1 MLIRRHIKMRITE
14 LLHDFR
20 IVYLTG
26 PRQAGKSTLVRE
38 IAKEL
43 GMGYYT
49 LDDAALAASA
59 DSDPQG
65 LLASLSQPLVLDEFQ
80 MAPHLIGAIKM
91 ISDTADGQKGIFL
104 LTGSSDIFRSAQ
116 VQESLPGHMAR
127 VELYPLSLMERHER
141 ECNVIDWL
149 FRGTFEQSS
158 LKALDRKEMGELLIA
173 GGYPEAIAK
182 SHRSRDI
189 WFASYIEGRL
199 LKDFETMH
207 QVKGDYHTKLSALIR
222 NLAGMTGNLI
232 KYANIANDLSQDDKT
247 VKRYI
252 EILELM
258 FIIRRIQPYMRNS
271 AKRAV
276 VGMPKLHFVDT
287 GLACHLL
294 GLKKAELLH
303 TTHFYGGL
311 VENFVFCEL
320 LKHSTWAEE
329 QVSFYHFRDTARHE
343 LDLVIE
349 RGDGRV
355 VGIEV
360 KASMTVKP
368 NDFNGL
374 SIFAD
379 YAKDKFLH
387 GVLFYSGDKVLPFRI
402 NGRVFHALPLSS
414 LSGARCPLT
423 MPPELVKDH

>member
-1 MLIRRHIKMRITE
+1 MGGLNMFIKRHIKARLIE
-14 LLHDFR
+14 LLNDFR

-59 DSDPQG
+59 ESDPQG
-65 LLASLSQPLVLDEFQ
+65 LLAALPKPLVLDEFQ

-91 ISDTADGQKGIFL
+91 VSDTANGQKGIFL

-127 VELYPLSLMERHER
+127 VELYPLSLMERNER
-141 ECNVIDWL
+141 HHNVVDWL
-149 FRGTFEQSS
+149 LSGTFEQAP
-158 LKALDRKEMGELLIA
+158 LKALDRKELGELLIN

-182 SHRSRDI
+182 SPRSRDI

-207 QVKGDYHTKLSALIR
+207 HAKGDYHTKLVALIR

-258 FIIRRIQPYMRNS
+258 FIIRRLHPYMRNS

-294 GLKKAELLH
+294 GLKKVDTLH
-303 TTHFYGGL
+303 TTQFFGGL
-311 VENFVFCEL
+311 VENFVFGEL
-320 LKHSTWAEE
+320 MKHATWSEE
-329 QVSFYHFRDTARHE
+329 DVNFYHFRDTARHE

-349 RGDGRV
+349 RSDGSV
-355 VGIEV
+355 VGVEV

-368 NDFNGL
+368 EDFNGL

-414 LSGARCPLT
+414 I
-423 MPPELVKDH
+423 M

>member
-1 MLIRRHIKMRITE
+1 MFFKRHIKARLMD
-14 LLHDFR
+14 LLNDFR

-38 IAKEL
+38 IAKEQ

-59 DSDPQG
+59 ESDPQG
-65 LLASLSQPLVLDEFQ
+65 LLAALPKPLVLDEFQ
-80 MAPHLIGAIKM
+80 MAPNLIGAIKM
-91 ISDTADGQKGIFL
+91 ASDIANGQKGIFL

-127 VELYPLSLMERHER
+127 VELFPLSQAERHGGQL
-141 ECNVIDWL
+141 NAIDRL
-149 FRGTFEQSS
+149 INGIFEQTI
-158 LKALDRKEMGELLIA
+158 LKPLDRKELGELLME
-173 GGYPEAIAK
+173 GGYPEALSK
-182 SHRSRDI
+182 SPRSRSI

-207 QVKGDYHTKLSALIR
+207 HAKGDYHTKLSGLIR

-258 FIIRRIQPYMRNS
+258 FIIRRLHPYVRNS

-294 GLKKAELLH
+294 GLKKSDALH
-303 TTHFYGGL
+303 TSQFFGGL
-311 VENFVFCEL
+311 VENYVFCEL
-320 LKHSTWAEE
+320 MKHATWSEE
-329 QVSFYHFRDTARHE
+329 DVNFYHFRDTARHE

-349 RGDGRV
+349 LSDGRV
-355 VGIEV
+355 VGVEV

-368 NDFNGL
+368 EDFSGL
-374 SIFAD
+374 SIFAE
-379 YAKDKFLH
+379 YAKDKFLQ
-387 GVLFYSGDKVLPFRI
+387 GVLFYSGDKVLPFMI
-402 NGRVFHALPLSS
+402 NDTIFHALPISS
-414 LSGARCPLT
+414 L
-423 MPPELVKDH
+423 M

>member
-1 MLIRRHIKMRITE
+1 MFFKRHIKARLID
-14 LLHDFR
+14 LLNDFR

-38 IAKEL
+38 IAKEQ

-59 DSDPQG
+59 ESDPQG
-65 LLASLSQPLVLDEFQ
+65 LLASLPKPLVLDEFQ
-80 MAPHLIGAIKM
+80 LAPNLIGAIKM
-91 ISDTADGQKGIFL
+91 ASDTADGQKGIFL

-127 VELYPLSLMERHER
+127 VELYPLSQMERHGGQL
-141 ECNVIDWL
+141 NAIDLL
-149 FRGTFEQSS
+149 FSGTFEQTK
-158 LKALDRKEMGELLIA
+158 LKPLDRKELGDLLIE

-182 SHRSRDI
+182 SPRSRSI

-207 QVKGDYHTKLSALIR
+207 HAKGDYHSKLSALIR

-258 FIIRRIQPYMRNS
+258 FIVRRLHPYVRNS

-294 GLKKAELLH
+294 GLKKSDTLH
-303 TTHFYGGL
+303 TSQFFGGL

-320 LKHSTWAEE
+320 LKYATWAEE
-329 QVSFYHFRDTARHE
+329 DVNFYHFRDTGRHE

-349 RGDGRV
+349 RSDGAV

-368 NDFNGL
+368 EDFSGL
-374 SIFAD
+374 AIFAD

-387 GVLFYSGDKVLPFRI
+387 GVLFYSGDKILPFRI
-402 NGRVFHALPLSS
+402 KDTIFHALPISS
-414 LSGARCPLT
+414 LF
-423 MPPELVKDH
+423 

>member
-1 MLIRRHIKMRITE
+1 MLVKRHIKARLID
-14 LLHDFR
+14 LLNDFR

-38 IAKEL
+38 IAKEQ

-59 DSDPQG
+59 ESDPQG
-65 LLASLSQPLVLDEFQ
+65 LLASLPKPLVLDEFQ
-80 MAPHLIGAIKM
+80 MAPNLIGAIKM
-91 ISDTADGQKGIFL
+91 ASDTANGQKGIFL

-127 VELYPLSLMERHER
+127 LELYPLSQVERR
-141 ECNVIDWL
+141 EGHLNAIDWL
-149 FRGTFEQSS
+149 ISGTFEHAM
-158 LKALDRKEMGELLIA
+158 LKPLDRKELGDLLVE
-173 GGYPEAIAK
+173 GGYPESVAK
-182 SHRSRDI
+182 SPRSRSI

-207 QVKGDYHTKLSALIR
+207 HAKGDYHTKLSALVR

-247 VKRYI
+247 VKKYI

-258 FIIRRIQPYMRNS
+258 FIIRRIHPYVRNS

-276 VGMPKLHFVDT
+276 VGMPKLHFIDT

-294 GLKKAELLH
+294 GLKNSDTLH
-303 TTHFYGGL
+303 TSQFFGGL

-320 LKHSTWAEE
+320 LKHATWSEE
-329 QVSFYHFRDTARHE
+329 DVNFYHFRDTARHE

-349 RGDGRV
+349 RSDGKV
-355 VGIEV
+355 VGVEV

-368 NDFNGL
+368 EDFSGL

-402 NGRVFHALPLSS
+402 QNTTYHAVPISTLLGAT
-414 LSGARCPLT
+414 SGII
-423 MPPELVKDH
+423 M

>member
-1 MLIRRHIKMRITE
+1 MIYKRHIKTRLID
-14 LLHDFR
+14 LLNDFR

-38 IAKEL
+38 IAKEQ

-49 LDDAALAASA
+49 LDDAALVASA
-59 DSDPQG
+59 ASDPQG
-65 LLASLSQPLVLDEFQ
+65 LLAALPKPLVLDEFQ
-80 MAPHLIGAIKM
+80 MAPNLIGAIKM
-91 ISDTADGQKGIFL
+91 VSDTAGSQKGIFL

-127 VELYPLSLMERHER
+127 IELYPLSYAERQEKHP
-141 ECNVIDWL
+141 NAIDWL
-149 FRGTFEQSS
+149 LGCAFEQTV
-158 LKALDRKEMGELLIA
+158 LKAFNRKELGELLME
-173 GGYPEAIAK
+173 GGYPEAITK
-182 SHRSRDI
+182 NPRSRSI

-207 QVKGDYHTKLSALIR
+207 HVKGDYHTKLSALIR

-247 VKRYI
+247 VKRYM

-258 FIIRRIQPYMRNS
+258 FIIRRLHPYVRNS

-294 GLKKAELLH
+294 GLKNSDTLH
-303 TTHFYGGL
+303 TSQFFGGL
-311 VENFVFCEL
+311 VENLVFCEL
-320 LKHSTWAEE
+320 LKHATWSEE
-329 QVSFYHFRDTARHE
+329 DVNFYHFRDTARHE

-349 RGDGRV
+349 WSDGRV
-355 VGIEV
+355 VGVEV
-360 KASMTVKP
+360 KASMTVKTE
-368 NDFNGL
+368 DFSGL

-402 NGRVFHALPLSS
+402 NERLFHALPISS
-414 LSGARCPLT
+414 L
-423 MPPELVKDH
+423 M

>member
-1 MLIRRHIKMRITE
+1 MFFKRHIKARLID
-14 LLHDFR
+14 LLNDFR

-38 IAKEL
+38 IAKEQ

-59 DSDPQG
+59 ESDPQG
-65 LLASLSQPLVLDEFQ
+65 LLASLPKPLVLDEFQ
-80 MAPHLIGAIKM
+80 MAPNLIGAIKM
-91 ISDTADGQKGIFL
+91 ASDTANGQKGIFL

-127 VELYPLSLMERHER
+127 IELYPLSHVERHEGHL
-141 ECNVIDWL
+141 NTIDWL
-149 FRGTFEQSS
+149 INGTFEHTQ
-158 LKALDRKEMGELLIA
+158 LKPLDRKELGDLLIE

-182 SHRSRDI
+182 SPRSRSI

-207 QVKGDYHTKLSALIR
+207 HAKGDYHTKLSALIR

-258 FIIRRIQPYMRNS
+258 FIIRRLHPYVRNS

-294 GLKKAELLH
+294 GLKKSDTLH
-303 TTHFYGGL
+303 TSQFFGGL

-320 LKHSTWAEE
+320 LKHATWSEE
-329 QVSFYHFRDTARHE
+329 DVNFYHFRDTARHE

-349 RGDGRV
+349 RSDGTV
-355 VGIEV
+355 VGVEV

-368 NDFNGL
+368 EDFSGL

-379 YAKDKFLH
+379 YAKDKFSH

-402 NGRVFHALPLSS
+402 NDRIFHALPISS
-414 LSGARCPLT
+414 L
-423 MPPELVKDH
+423 M

>member
-1 MLIRRHIKMRITE
+1 MFFKRHIKARLID
-14 LLHDFR
+14 LLSDFR

-38 IAKEL
+38 IAQEQ

-59 DSDPQG
+59 ESDPHG
-65 LLASLSQPLVLDEFQ
+65 LLVSLPKPLVLDEFQ
-80 MAPHLIGAIKM
+80 MAPNLIGAIKM
-91 ISDTADGQKGIFL
+91 ASDTANGQKGIFL

-127 VELYPLSLMERHER
+127 VELYPLSQVERQGGDL
-141 ECNVIDWL
+141 NAIDWL
-149 FRGTFEQSS
+149 ISRKFEHTR
-158 LKALDRKEMGELLIA
+158 LKPLDRKDLGNLLIA
-173 GGYPEAIAK
+173 GGYPEAMDK
-182 SHRSRDI
+182 SPRSRSV

-207 QVKGDYHTKLSALIR
+207 HAKGDYHTKLSALIR

-258 FIIRRIQPYMRNS
+258 FIIRRLHPYVRNS

-276 VGMPKLHFVDT
+276 VGMPKLHFIDT

-294 GLKKAELLH
+294 GLKKAEMLH
-303 TTHFYGGL
+303 TSQFFGGL

-320 LKHSTWAEE
+320 LKHATWAEE
-329 QVSFYHFRDTARHE
+329 DVNFYHFRDTNRHE

-349 RGDGRV
+349 RSDGMV
-355 VGIEV
+355 VGVEV
-360 KASMTVKP
+360 KASMTVKQE
-368 NDFNGL
+368 DFSGL
-374 SIFAD
+374 SIFAA

-387 GVLFYSGDKVLPFRI
+387 GVLIYSGDKVLPFRVNDTI
-402 NGRVFHALPLSS
+402 FHAVPISS
-414 LSGARCPLT
+414 L
-423 MPPELVKDH
+423 M

>member
-1 MLIRRHIKMRITE
+1 MIYRRHIKDRLID

-20 IVYLTG
+20 VVYLTG

-38 IAKEL
+38 IAKEQGL
-43 GMGYYT
+43 GYYT

-59 DSDPQG
+59 ASDPQG
-65 LLASLSQPLVLDEFQ
+65 LLASLPKPLVLDEFQ
-80 MAPHLIGAIKM
+80 LAPNLIGAIKM
-91 ISDTADGQKGIFL
+91 ASDTANGQKGIFL

-127 VELYPLSLMERHER
+127 IELYPLSQVEQHEGHL
-141 ECNVIDWL
+141 NAIDWV
-149 FRGTFEQSS
+149 FGGTFEHSR
-158 LKALDRKEMGELLIA
+158 LLPLDRKELGELLIA

-182 SHRSRDI
+182 SARSRST

-207 QVKGDYHTKLSALIR
+207 HAKGDYHTKLSALIR
-222 NLAGMTGNLI
+222 YLAGLTGNLL

-258 FIIRRIQPYMRNS
+258 FIIRRLHPYVRNS

-276 VGMPKLHFVDT
+276 VGMSKLHFIDT

-294 GLKKAELLH
+294 GLKQSETLH
-303 TTHFYGGL
+303 VSQFFGGL
-311 VENFVFCEL
+311 VENFVFSEL
-320 LKHSTWAEE
+320 LKHATWAEE
-329 QVSFYHFRDTARHE
+329 DVNFYHFRDTARHE

-349 RGDGRV
+349 RSDGKV
-355 VGIEV
+355 VGVEV

-368 NDFNGL
+368 EDFSGL

-402 NGRVFHALPLSS
+402 NNTIYHAVPISAL
-414 LSGARCPLT
+414 
-423 MPPELVKDH
+423 M

>member
-1 MLIRRHIKMRITE
+1 MEGIHMFIKRHIKTRLTE
-14 LLHDFR
+14 LLKDFR

-38 IAKEL
+38 IAKEQ
-43 GMGYYT
+43 GMEYYT
-49 LDDAALAASA
+49 LDDAALLASA
-59 DSDPQG
+59 ESDPQG
-65 LLASLSQPLVLDEFQ
+65 LLAALPKPLVLDEFQ
-80 MAPHLIGAIKM
+80 MAPGLIGAIKM
-91 ISDTADGQKGIFL
+91 VSDSANGQKGIFL

-127 VELYPLSLMERHER
+127 VELYPLSLMERNER
-141 ECNVIDWL
+141 HLNAVDWL
-149 FRGTFEQSS
+149 LGGSFENSS
-158 LKALDRKEMGELLIA
+158 LKALNRVELGELLIA
-173 GGYPEAIAK
+173 GGYPEAITK
-182 SHRSRDI
+182 SPRSRDI

-207 QVKGDYHTKLSALIR
+207 HAKGDYHTKLSALIR
-222 NLAGMTGNLI
+222 NLAGMIGNLI

-247 VKRYI
+247 VKKYI

-258 FIIRRIQPYMRNS
+258 FIIRRLHPYMRNS

-294 GLKKAELLH
+294 GLKKAEVLH
-303 TTHFYGGL
+303 TTQFFGGL
-311 VENFVFCEL
+311 IENMVFSEL
-320 LKHSTWAEE
+320 MKHATWAEE
-329 QVSFYHFRDTARHE
+329 DVNFFHFRDTARHE

-349 RGDGRV
+349 RSDGKV
-355 VGIEV
+355 IGVEV
-360 KASMTVKP
+360 KASMTVKSE
-368 NDFNGL
+368 DFNGL
-374 SIFAD
+374 SQFAD

-402 NGRVFHALPLSS
+402 NGHVFHALPLSS
-414 LSGARCPLT
+414 
-423 MPPELVKDH
+423 MM

>member
-1 MLIRRHIKMRITE
+1 MFFKRHIKARLID
-14 LLHDFR
+14 LLNDFR

-38 IAKEL
+38 IAKEQ

-59 DSDPQG
+59 ESDPQG
-65 LLASLSQPLVLDEFQ
+65 LLASLPKPLVLDEFQ
-80 MAPHLIGAIKM
+80 MAPSLIGAIKM
-91 ISDTADGQKGIFL
+91 ASDTANGQKGIFL

-127 VELYPLSLMERHER
+127 IELYPLSHMERHEGHL
-141 ECNVIDWL
+141 NAIDWL
-149 FRGTFEQSS
+149 LGGTFEHTI
-158 LKALDRKEMGELLIA
+158 LKPLDRKELGEILME
-173 GGYPEAIAK
+173 GGYPEAIDK
-182 SHRSRDI
+182 SPRSRSI

-207 QVKGDYHTKLSALIR
+207 HAKGDYHSKLSALIR

-258 FIIRRIQPYMRNS
+258 FIIRRIHPYVRNS
-271 AKRAV
+271 AKRTV

-294 GLKKAELLH
+294 GLKTSDTLH
-303 TTHFYGGL
+303 TSQFFGGL

-320 LKHSTWAEE
+320 LKHATWAGED
-329 QVSFYHFRDTARHE
+329 VNFYHFRDTARHE

-349 RGDGRV
+349 RSDGKV
-355 VGIEV
+355 VGVEV

-368 NDFNGL
+368 EDFSGL

-402 NGRVFHALPLSS
+402 NDTIFYALPISS
-414 LSGARCPLT
+414 L
-423 MPPELVKDH
+423 M

>member
-1 MLIRRHIKMRITE
+1 MIYKRHIKTRLID
-14 LLHDFR
+14 LLNDFR

-38 IAKEL
+38 IAKEQ

-49 LDDAALAASA
+49 LDDDALAASA
-59 DSDPQG
+59 ASDPGG
-65 LLASLSQPLVLDEFQ
+65 LLAALPKPLVLDEFQ
-80 MAPHLIGAIKM
+80 MAPNLIGAIKM
-91 ISDTADGQKGIFL
+91 VSDTADTQKGIFL

-127 VELYPLSLMERHER
+127 VELYPLSYAERQEKHL
-141 ECNVIDWL
+141 NAINWL
-149 FRGTFEQSS
+149 LGCAFEQMI
-158 LKALDRKEMGELLIA
+158 LKPLNRKELGELLME
-173 GGYPEAIAK
+173 GGYPEVIDK
-182 SHRSRDI
+182 SPRSRSI

-207 QVKGDYHTKLSALIR
+207 LVKGDYHTKLSALIH

-247 VKRYI
+247 VKRYM

-258 FIIRRIQPYMRNS
+258 FIIRRLHPYVRNS

-276 VGMPKLHFVDT
+276 VGMPKLHFIDT

-294 GLKKAELLH
+294 GLKNSDTFH
-303 TTHFYGGL
+303 TSQFLGGL
-311 VENFVFCEL
+311 VENLVFCEL
-320 LKHSTWAEE
+320 LKHATWSEE
-329 QVSFYHFRDTARHE
+329 DVNFYHFRDTARNE

-349 RGDGRV
+349 QSDGRV
-355 VGIEV
+355 VGVEV
-360 KASMTVKP
+360 KASMTVKSE
-368 NDFNGL
+368 DFSGL

-402 NGRVFHALPLSS
+402 NERIFHALPISS
-414 LSGARCPLT
+414 L
-423 MPPELVKDH
+423 M

>member
-1 MLIRRHIKMRITE
+1 MLFNRHIKARLID
-14 LLHDFR
+14 LLNDFR

-38 IAKEL
+38 IAREM

-59 DSDPQG
+59 ESDPQG
-65 LLASLSQPLVLDEFQ
+65 LLASLPKPLVLDEFQ
-80 MAPHLIGAIKM
+80 MAPNLIGAIKM
-91 ISDTADGQKGIFL
+91 VSDTANGQKGIFL

-127 VELYPLSLMERHER
+127 LELYPLSHMERGGGHL
-141 ECNVIDWL
+141 NAIDWL
-149 FRGTFEQSS
+149 IRGTFEHAM
-158 LKALDRKEMGELLIA
+158 LKPLDRYSLGEILME
-173 GGYPEAIAK
+173 GGYPEAVSK
-182 SHRSRDI
+182 TLRSRST

-199 LKDFETMH
+199 LKDFETMYH
-207 QVKGDYHTKLSALIR
+207 AKGDYHTKLSALIR

-247 VKRYI
+247 VKKYI
-252 EILELM
+252 ELLELM
-258 FIIRRIQPYMRNS
+258 FIIRRLHPYVRNS
-271 AKRAV
+271 AKRSV

-294 GLKKAELLH
+294 GLKKSDTIH
-303 TTHFYGGL
+303 SSQFFGGL

-320 LKHSTWAEE
+320 LKHATWSEE
-329 QVSFYHFRDTARHE
+329 DVNFYHFRDSARHE
-343 LDLVIE
+343 IDLVIE
-349 RGDGRV
+349 RSDGTV
-355 VGIEV
+355 IGVEV

-368 NDFNGL
+368 EDFSGL

-379 YAKDKFLH
+379 YAKDRFLH
-387 GVLFYSGDKVLPFRI
+387 GVLFYSGDKLLPFRI
-402 NGRVFHALPLSS
+402 QNTTYHAVPISTLLGEPS
-414 LSGARCPLT
+414 
-423 MPPELVKDH
+423 KIII

>member
-1 MLIRRHIKMRITE
+1 MFFKRHIKARLID
-14 LLHDFR
+14 LLNDFR

-38 IAKEL
+38 IAKEQ

-59 DSDPQG
+59 ESDPQG
-65 LLASLSQPLVLDEFQ
+65 LLASLPKPLVLDEFQ
-80 MAPHLIGAIKM
+80 MAPNLIGAIKM
-91 ISDTADGQKGIFL
+91 VSDTANGQKGIFL

-127 VELYPLSLMERHER
+127 VELYPLSHTERHAG
-141 ECNVIDWL
+141 NINLIDWL
-149 FRGTFEQSS
+149 VSGTFGHTM
-158 LKALDRKEMGELLIA
+158 LRPLDRKELGELLME
-173 GGYPEAIAK
+173 GGYPEAITK
-182 SHRSRDI
+182 SPRSRST

-199 LKDFETMH
+199 LKDFEIMH
-207 QVKGDYHTKLSALIR
+207 HAKGDYHTKLSALIR

-247 VKRYI
+247 VKRYM

-258 FIIRRIQPYMRNS
+258 FIIRRLHPYVRNS

-294 GLKKAELLH
+294 GLKKADTLH
-303 TTHFYGGL
+303 TSQFFGGL

-320 LKHSTWAEE
+320 LKHAAWAEE
-329 QVSFYHFRDTARHE
+329 DVSFYHFRDTARHE

-349 RGDGRV
+349 RSDGSV
-355 VGIEV
+355 IGVEI

-368 NDFNGL
+368 EDFSGL
-374 SIFAD
+374 SSFAD

-387 GVLFYSGDKVLPFRI
+387 GVLFYSGDKILPFRI
-402 NGRVFHALPLSS
+402 NDTIFHALPISS
-414 LSGARCPLT
+414 LI
-423 MPPELVKDH
+423 

>member
-1 MLIRRHIKMRITE
+1 MFFKRHIKARIID
-14 LLHDFR
+14 LLNDFR

-26 PRQAGKSTLVRE
+26 PRQAGKSTLVKE
-38 IAKEL
+38 IANEQ

-59 DSDPQG
+59 GSDPHG
-65 LLASLSQPLVLDEFQ
+65 LLASLPKPLVLDEFQ
-80 MAPHLIGAIKM
+80 MAPQLIGAIKM
-91 ISDTADGQKGIFL
+91 VSDNANGQKGIFL

-116 VQESLPGHMAR
+116 VQEALPGHMAR
-127 VELYPLSLMERHER
+127 IELYPLSHAERHEAHA
-141 ECNVIDWL
+141 NAIDWL
-149 FRGTFEQSS
+149 ISGTFEHAM
-158 LKALDRKEMGELLIA
+158 LKPLDRKELGDLLME

-182 SHRSRDI
+182 SPRSRSI

-199 LKDFETMH
+199 LKDFATMH
-207 QVKGDYHTKLSALIR
+207 HAKGDYHTKLSALIR

-247 VKRYI
+247 VKRYM

-258 FIIRRIQPYMRNS
+258 FIIRRIHPYMRNS
-271 AKRAV
+271 AKRSV

-294 GLKKAELLH
+294 GLKRADTLH
-303 TTHFYGGL
+303 TSQFFGGL

-320 LKHSTWAEE
+320 LKHATWSEE
-329 QVSFYHFRDTARHE
+329 DVNFYHYRDTARHE

-349 RGDGRV
+349 RSDGTV
-355 VGIEV
+355 VGVEV

-368 NDFNGL
+368 EDFSGL
-374 SIFAD
+374 SIFAG

-402 NGRVFHALPLSS
+402 NETIFHAVPISS
-414 LSGARCPLT
+414 L
-423 MPPELVKDH
+423 M

>member
-1 MLIRRHIKMRITE
+1 MNIKRHIKARLIE
-14 LLHDFR
+14 LLNDFR

-26 PRQAGKSTLVRE
+26 PRQAGKSTIVRE
-38 IAKEL
+38 IAKDL

-59 DSDPQG
+59 ASDPQG
-65 LLASLSQPLVLDEFQ
+65 LLASLPPPLVLDEFQ
-80 MAPHLIGAIKM
+80 MAPNLIGAIKM
-91 ISDTADGQKGIFL
+91 ISDTANGKKGIFL

-127 VELYPLSLMERHER
+127 VELYPLSLMERNDKNL
-141 ECNVIDWL
+141 NVVDWL
-149 FRGTFEQSS
+149 ISGTFEQMP
-158 LKALDRKEMGELLIA
+158 LKALDRITLGELLIA
-173 GGYPEAIAK
+173 GGYPEAVTK
-182 SHRSRDI
+182 NPRSRDI

-207 QVKGDYHTKLSALIR
+207 HAKGDYHTKLTALIR

-258 FIIRRIQPYMRNS
+258 FIIRRLHPYVRNS

-294 GLKKAELLH
+294 GLKKVETLH
-303 TTHFYGGL
+303 TTQFFGGL
-311 VENFVFCEL
+311 IENFVFCEL
-320 LKHSTWAEE
+320 LKHATWAEE
-329 QVSFYHFRDTARHE
+329 DVNFYHFRDTAQHE

-349 RGDGRV
+349 RSDGGV

-368 NDFNGL
+368 EDFNGL

-379 YAKDKFLH
+379 YAKEKFLH
-387 GVLFYSGDKVLPFRI
+387 GVLFYSGDKVLPFKI
-402 NGRVFHALPLSS
+402 NGRVFHALPLSFF
-414 LSGARCPLT
+414 
-423 MPPELVKDH
+423 M

>member
-1 MLIRRHIKMRITE
+1 MFFKRHIKARLME
-14 LLHDFR
+14 LLEDFR

-38 IAKEL
+38 VAATL

-59 DSDPQG
+59 ESDPQG
-65 LLASLSQPLVLDEFQ
+65 MLATLTKPLVLDEFQ
-80 MAPHLIGAIKM
+80 MVPSLVSAMKM
-91 ISDTADGQKGIFL
+91 ISDNANGQKGIFL

-116 VQESLPGHMAR
+116 IQESLPGHMAR
-127 VELYPLSLMERHER
+127 LELYPLSHAERHE
-141 ECNVIDWL
+141 ENLNAIDWL
-149 FRGTFEQSS
+149 FKGTFEHSV
-158 LKALDRKEMGELLIA
+158 LKPLDRKMLGDLLIE
-173 GGYPEAIAK
+173 GGYPEAITK
-182 SHRSRDI
+182 SPRSRSI

-258 FIIRRIQPYMRNS
+258 FIIRRVHPYVHNS
-271 AKRAV
+271 AKRSV
-276 VGMPKLHFVDT
+276 VGMPKLHFIDT

-294 GLKKAELLH
+294 GLKLSDTLH
-303 TTHFYGGL
+303 LSKFFGGL
-311 VENFVFCEL
+311 VENFVYCEL
-320 LKHSTWAEE
+320 LKHATWSDED
-329 QVSFYHFRDTARHE
+329 VSFYHFRDTARHE

-349 RGDGRV
+349 RSDGAV
-355 VGIEV
+355 IGVEI
-360 KASMTVKP
+360 KASMTIKSE
-368 NDFNGL
+368 DFSGL
-374 SIFAD
+374 TVFAE
-379 YAKDKFLH
+379 YAKEKFLR
-387 GVLFYSGDKVLPFRI
+387 GVLFYSGDKILPFKINDRI
-402 NGRVFHALPLSS
+402 FHAVPIS
-414 LSGARCPLT
+414 LL
-423 MPPELVKDH
+423 L